1 MDTNPSLVSNRVGRC
16 FGAIMDHP
24 RWGLAGL
31 IVITAIA
38 IGGYLDPDWPAR
50 LRASWG
56 PAISH
61 PSDEPSQEP
70 TGNLS
75 AANKSADAVST
86 SSATKPSRPNRRGPA
101 GGGGANALLV
111 VLSPKLF
118 TPEGSDAFR
127 RVLQNVEELEVVR
140 SVRSLEQAPPLN
152 IFGLAEP
159 ILPRSKST
167 QQRFDVARKKAV
179 SHPLVVGQFL
189 SPDAE
194 TTLIEIQYDWLY
206 VQQDSDCTLPILEA
220 ATRAAAEFPNA
231 PMQFYVTGDV
241 PLRLMQAE
249 NNRNNEVRYQIIG
262 YSMIFIMA
270 VLLFRGLTVVLVV
283 AAAPVLGVF
292 WTLGLVRYFGW
303 EDNPFSFVIL
313 PVLLSLVGFT
323 DGVHM
328 MVHIRKCIQSGMDP
342 TTACRRTLELVGMA
356 CFLTSLTTAIGM
368 GSLTLAHHEIVRE
381 FGWSC
386 VIGVI
391 STWVSVMLVIPLA
404 CMTRWSRRLARGA
417 ERDFLDRGLSS
428 ITPAIHS
435 ILRRDRLV
443 SVTAIALTL
452 VLGVLALTLKPD
464 DRESNSFPMGSD
476 PQKAMAHL
484 DQALGG
490 LNACTIQLTW
500 DVDAIPVEEA
510 VSILGEL
517 EEHLRSDPLIGHPLS
532 LVTLLNAMPGEGN
545 AVDKLS
551 MAELLPPPMR
561 QRLFPSEGGRAM
573 LSFRCRDLGTAVYQT
588 SFERIEA
595 KLDELATNHP
605 TLKSSLSGRAITRW
619 RNIYQIVTD
628 LVSSLGGAALVI
640 FAVLSI
646 AYRSLRLGLIAIVPN
661 MLPLLVAAGFMVAT
675 GMRLEIVSV
684 CCFTICL
691 GIAVDDTIHFL
702 SRYTE
707 EQKLGGTHN
716 QIIER
721 SFQAVGTG
729 MIMTT
734 IVLVGGFSSVLFSD
748 TRDHRIFGALGV
760 VTLVSA
766 LLCDLFLLP
775 AMLSYLDRPR
785 NEARE

>member
-1 MDTNPSLVSNRVGRC
+1 METNSSLATDRVGRF
-16 FGAIMDHP
+16 FGAIMDYP
-24 RWGLAGL
+24 LWGLAGL
-31 IVITAIA
+31 IVITAVA

-56 PAISH
+56 QASSH
-61 PSDEPSQEP
+61 PSGDIVQEP
-70 TGNLS
+70 NGNLS
-75 AANKSADAVST
+75 AAAKSTSAGTTNAVSQP
-86 SSATKPSRPNRRGPA
+86 ARPNRRGSA
-101 GGGGANALLV
+101 GGGNANALLV

-127 RVLQNVEELEVVR
+127 KVLRNVEELEVVR

-167 QQRFDVARKKAV
+167 QQRFDVAKKRAV

-231 PMQFYVTGDV
+231 PMEFYVTGDV
-241 PLRLMQAE
+241 PIRLMLAE

-328 MVHIRKCIQSGMDP
+328 MVHIRKCIQSGMNP

-428 ITPAIHS
+428 ITPIIHS
-435 ILRRDRLV
+435 ILQRDRLF
-443 SVTAIALTL
+443 SMTAIVLTL
-452 VLGVLALTLKPD
+452 ALGALAFTLRPD

-484 DQALGG
+484 DQAMGG
-490 LNACTIQLTW
+490 LNGCTIQLTW
-500 DVDAIPVEEA
+500 DVDAIPAEEA
-510 VSILGEL
+510 VSILAEL
-517 EEHLRSDPLIGHPLS
+517 EEHLRKDPLIGHPLS
-532 LVTLLNAMPGEGN
+532 LITLLNAMPGEGN

-551 MAELLPPPMR
+551 MAELLPPPLR

-573 LSFRCRDLGTAVYQT
+573 VSFRCRDLGTATYQS

-595 KLDELATNHP
+595 KLDELAANHP
-605 TLKSSLSGRAITRW
+605 TLTSDLRGGAITRW

-691 GIAVDDTIHFL
+691 GIAVDDTVHFL

-707 EQKLGGTHN
+707 EKKLGGSHD
-716 QIIER
+716 QVIER

-785 NEARE
+785 NEACE